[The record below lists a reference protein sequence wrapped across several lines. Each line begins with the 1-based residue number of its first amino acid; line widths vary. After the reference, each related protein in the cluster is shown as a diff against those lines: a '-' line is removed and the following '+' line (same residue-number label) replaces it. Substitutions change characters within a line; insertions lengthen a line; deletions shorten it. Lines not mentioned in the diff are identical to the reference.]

1 MYIMKGG
8 FTVKLHSEKAAN
20 EFCKSFNSI
29 NGIKAERIA
38 NSSFDIYVT
47 TRTKVRLKWSAP
59 MILLKSCT
67 KWTAWCYD
75 ICYKGES

>member
-8 FTVKLHSEKAAN
+8 FTVHFHSEKAAN

-38 NSSFDIYVT
+38 NSSFDVYVR

-59 MILLKSCT
+59 MILLKACS

-75 ICYKGES
+75 IGYKD